1 MSFERLVPADSKLC
15 VASGCVCVSFRL
27 FICTSACRKDSS
39 RAVTGNVYSRVEP
52 KGDDFG
58 ESVGGGVI

>member
-15 VASGCVCVSFRL
+15 VASGRVCVSFRL

-39 RAVTGNVYSRVEP
+39 RVTQGMCTADWAE
-52 KGDDFG
+52 GDDLG
-58 ESVGGGVI
+58 ESVGG